1 MKVESYTVQGPVE
14 GLVKQHAIWA
24 QEGCTGAPLVY
35 LQRPKWIANDVQWF
49 TIVDSVRLVLPAGF
63 EVGGL

>member
-1 MKVESYTVQGPVE
+1 MKVKSYSVEGPIK

-24 QEGCTGAPLVY
+24 QEGNISGPLVY
-35 LQRPKWIANDVQWF
+35 LQRPKWIANDAQWL
-49 TIVDSVRLVLPAGF
+49 TIVNSVRMVLPADF

>member
-1 MKVESYTVQGPVE
+1 MKVESYSVGGPVD

-24 QEGCTGAPLVY
+24 QEGSTVAPLVY
-35 LQRPKWIANDVQWF
+35 LQRPKWIANDAQWF
-49 TIVDSVRLVLPAGF
+49 TIVNAIRLQLPAGF

>member
-1 MKVESYTVQGPVE
+1 MKVERYTVEGPIH

-24 QEGCTGAPLVY
+24 EEGNTGAPLVY
-35 LQRPKWIANDVQWF
+35 LQRPKWIANDAQWL
-49 TIVDSVRLVLPAGF
+49 TIVNSVRMVLPADF